1 MQTENET
8 ALTEFILIGYSGQPK
23 TRIGLIIFLSVVY
36 TITVVGNGL
45 IVLVITTDPRLHNPM
60 YFFLSNLSFLDIGYS
75 SSSIPQSIIN
85 LLVDKPTMSFT
96 LCYFQMSSSVYL
108 GVTECI
114 LLAIMAYDRYI
125 AISSPLHY
133 MVIMSKGF
141 CIQLAMGT
149 WTSGFFLVVIPIYA
163 TPTHFC
169 GGNVIDHLTCELKA
183 VMKLLCT
190 QSTLNQLVNFFTGVL
205 TLLCPFAFILFSYV
219 RIIVAILKIHSTGG
233 RLKAFSTCGSHLA
246 VVIIFYGTAI
256 FSYLQPQSKTT
267 HKVDKIVS
275 AFYGI
280 VTPMLNPLIY
290 TLRNKEVKDSLGRLI
305 GKKGKL

>member
-1 MQTENET
+1 MQEENET
-8 ALTEFILIGYSGQPK
+8 TITEFILIGYSGQPK
-23 TRIGLIIFLSVVY
+23 TRTGLIIFLTVVY
-36 TITVVGNGL
+36 TVTVVGNSL
-45 IVLVITTDPRLHNPM
+45 IILVIAADPRLHNPM

-75 SSSIPQSIIN
+75 TSSIPQSLIN
-85 LLVDKPTMSFT
+85 LLVDKPTMSFA

-133 MVIMSKGF
+133 TVIMSKRF
-141 CIQLAMGT
+141 CIQLAIGT
-149 WTSGFFLVVIPIYA
+149 WTSGFFLVVIPIYT

-183 VMKLLCT
+183 VMKLLCK
-190 QSTLNQLVNFFTGVL
+190 QNTLNQLVNFFTGVL
-205 TLLCPFAFILFSYV
+205 LLLCPFAFILFSYL
-219 RIIVAILKIHSTGG
+219 RIIVAILKIHSAGG
-233 RLKAFSTCGSHLA
+233 RLKAFSTCGSHLV

-267 HKVDKIVS
+267 HKVDKIIS

-290 TLRNKEVKDSLGRLI
+290 TLRNKDVKDSLRRLM
-305 GKKGKL
+305 GKKGKV

>member
-1 MQTENET
+1 MQEENET
-8 ALTEFILIGYSGQPK
+8 TMTEFILIGYSGQPK
-23 TRIGLIIFLSVVY
+23 TRIGLIIFLIIVF
-36 TITVVGNGL
+36 TITVMGNGL
-45 IVLVITTDPRLHNPM
+45 IILVITSDPRLHNPM

-75 SSSIPQSIIN
+75 TSSIPQSILN
-85 LLVDKPTMSFT
+85 LLVDKPTMSFS
-96 LCYFQMSSSVYL
+96 LCYFQMSSSAYL
-108 GVTECI
+108 GVTECV
-114 LLAIMAYDRYI
+114 LLATMAYDRYI

-133 MVIMSKGF
+133 TIIMSKRF
-141 CIQLAMGT
+141 CIQLAVGT
-149 WTSGFFLVVIPIYA
+149 WTSGLFLVVIPIYA

-190 QSTLNQLVNFFTGVL
+190 QSTLNQLVNFSTGVL
-205 TLLCPFAFILFSYV
+205 TLLFPFAFILFSYV
-219 RIIVAILKIHSTGG
+219 RIIVAILKIHSAGG
-233 RLKAFSTCGSHLA
+233 RIKAFSTCGSHLA

-267 HKVDKIVS
+267 HKVDKIIS

-290 TLRNKEVKDSLGRLI
+290 TLRNKEINDSLGRLM
-305 GKKGKL
+305 GKKGKM